1 MPRKRPLSTFTLDQ
15 DLLDGLEVLRE
26 RDGVAAS
33 ETVRRALRVWLEKKG
48 VLRKADR
55 RRAGTRRRP

>member
-15 DLLDGLEVLRE
+15 DLLDGLEALRE
-26 RDGVAAS
+26 RDGVSAS
-33 ETVRRALRVWLEKKG
+33 ETVRRALRAWLEKKG